1 MCHFPAFKICHLCS
15 ALWSSHCSRPLCVSG
30 GILYLAWLRTNF
42 FTLTLLCCLLSDSA
56 ERYRHLLISSIHQ
69 RYGNRRAAGAAAQE
83 QRQPLAFNQAFINL
97 VIRQSKTPCL
107 KERAEKPHED
117 AAGAPEPEE
126 CADTAVKVLDLF
138 GREGPLGKTR
148 VILLFG
154 KPGMGKTVLMHRI
167 CQKWAEG
174 ALPQFRFTFLFEFR
188 QLNLLQRKVTLKE
201 LLFDLFLHPE
211 DSPDTVFQHLLEN
224 AWQTLIVFD
233 GLDEFA
239 ANMDLSSSSKR
250 GLPLTSPMSLSEL
263 FVALCQGKL
272 LCGCM
277 VLITSRPKRLP
288 DFLLNAVDVLAEVW
302 GFDQEKVEEYVG
314 HYFHQHSLKER
325 AIAHLRNN
333 TKLLSMCLIP
343 ALCCIACNCLEYLL
357 SKHQARVELPQTMT
371 QLYIKVLLIF
381 ISKHQGECAGGEEMQ
396 LNRNKAALLGLCD
409 LALKG
414 LEEKKLVFYVG
425 DIPEHVKEFASL
437 HGLLTVF
444 EVKTSSARPETG
456 YAFVHLSLQE
466 FFAALCLMVSRG
478 LDKNYLKKKFLLK
491 SKWTLKNEAKT
502 EFMESFHIFL
512 SGLASKDCRTFLM
525 LLAEEDEAW
534 VRDKQDV
541 ILQSLQ
547 KLAATH
553 LTGPKVLELCHCT
566 FETQDL
572 RVARHIGSL
581 LNFKYKFKNFR
592 LTPLDMSALFF
603 VINSG
608 QESTHLD
615 FAGCLVDI
623 DCLEVLA
630 GAQNVE
636 HLR

>member
-1 MCHFPAFKICHLCS
+1 MEQPLLRAVV
-15 ALWSSHCSRPLCVSG
+15 SRCVGG
-30 GILYLAWLRTNF
+30 GILYLTWLRTNIF
-42 FTLTLLCCLLSDSA
+42 SLALLCCLLSDSA
-56 ERYRHLLISSIHQ
+56 ERYRHLLISSVHQ
-69 RYGNRRAAGAAAQE
+69 RYRNRRAAGAAAQE
-83 QRQPLAFNQAFINL
+83 QTQPLAFNQAFVNL
-97 VIRQSKTPCL
+97 VIRQSKTPRL
-107 KERAEKPHED
+107 KERAEKPRQD

-126 CADTAVKVLDLF
+126 CADRAVKVPDLL
-138 GREGPLGKTR
+138 GRAGPLGKTR

-167 CQKWAEG
+167 RQEWAEG

-201 LLFDLFLHPE
+201 LLFDLFLQPE
-211 DSPDTVFQHLLEN
+211 DSPDAVFQHLLEN
-224 AWQTLIVFD
+224 AWQTLIAFD

-239 ANMDLSSSSKR
+239 ANMDASFSSKR
-250 GLPLTSPMSLSEL
+250 DLPLTSPTSISEL
-263 FVALCQGKL
+263 FVALCHGKL
-272 LCGCM
+272 LRGCT
-277 VLITSRPKRLP
+277 VLVTSRPKRLP
-288 DFLLNAVDVLAEVW
+288 EFLLNAVDVLAEIW
-302 GFDQEKVEEYVG
+302 GFDPEKVEEYVSR
-314 HYFHQHSLKER
+314 YFHQRSLKER

-343 ALCCIACNCLEYLL
+343 ALCCVACSCLEYLL
-357 SKHQARVELPQTMT
+357 SRHGARVELPQTTT

-381 ISKHQGECAGGEEMQ
+381 ISKQQGECAGGEETP

-414 LEEKKLVFYVG
+414 LEEKKLVFYAG
-425 DIPEHVKEFASL
+425 DIPEPVREFASA

-444 EVKTSSARPETG
+444 EVKTSGARPEAG

-466 FFAALCLMVSRG
+466 FLAALCLMVSQG
-478 LDKNYLKKKFLLK
+478 VDKNCLKKKFSLK

-512 SGLASKDCRTFLM
+512 SGLASKDCRSFLV
-525 LLAEEDEAW
+525 LLAEQDEAW

-541 ILQSLQ
+541 VLQSLQ

-572 RVARHIGSL
+572 RVAQHVGSQ
-581 LNFKYKFKNFR
+581 LNFKYEFKNFR
-592 LTPLDMSALFF
+592 LTPLDMSALVF

-608 QESTHLD
+608 RDSTRLD

-630 GAQNVE
+630 GCQNVE